1 MIHIAFIILV
11 LMIFLLR
18 KSFSAYYFSPTG
30 FLCITWMTFVFL
42 MVIFANDYYFTL
54 ESSFYI
60 FIFIFSFFIGEVIS
74 HVINKHRT
82 KELKRIEI
90 TDTFK
95 RNFETGLKIMGVV
108 SLIGSMLYM
117 ITFANYFGGITQL
130 LGAGWAVR
138 GALIE
143 GEIAVPFYIK
153 LLLFPGYS
161 NVILALAYTI
171 LFSKVRWFLIMPFI
185 ALFVMGFVQVGRA
198 GFMLILFQVY
208 IAVLFGIFYKN
219 YISGKIIKKETNL
232 ITRSFILIFVILVV
246 FVGGDML
253 RKQDFTFDIS
263 SVEVF
268 RQYLFGGISAFNT
281 FLEERGKANIEYG
294 YGRYTFSA
302 LYDMLG
308 ISKNEFGV
316 YLKYL
321 RISSKE
327 YTLTTNIFTAFRQ
340 YIDDFGVLGT
350 CFFMLVFGFA
360 SNYYYNYAI
369 KGHIKAICVSIV
381 LYTILFHSTMLSV
394 TVHNSIL
401 LTLVLPNVLINLF
414 SSLKTKS

>member
-1 MIHIAFIILV
+1 MGFVSIVGSFLYLII
-11 LMIFLLR
+11 
-18 KSFSAYYFSPTG
+18 
-30 FLCITWMTFVFL
+30 
-42 MVIFANDYYFTL
+42 
-54 ESSFYI
+54 
-60 FIFIFSFFIGEVIS
+60 
-74 HVINKHRT
+74 
-82 KELKRIEI
+82 
-90 TDTFK
+90 
-95 RNFETGLKIMGVV
+95 
-108 SLIGSMLYM
+108 
-117 ITFANYFGGITQL
+117 FANYFGGIKQL

-143 GEIAVPFYIK
+143 GEIAVPFYVK

-161 NVILALAYTI
+161 NVILALAYSI
-171 LFSKVRWFLIMPFI
+171 LFSKFRWFLVLPFI

-198 GFMLILFQVY
+198 GFMLILFQIY

-219 YISGKIIKKETNL
+219 YVSKKFIKKETNL
-232 ITRSFILIFVILVV
+232 IYKSFILIFVILVV

-253 RKQDFTFDIS
+253 RKQDFSFDIS

-268 RQYLFGGISAFNT
+268 RQYLFGGISAFST
-281 FLEERGKANIEYG
+281 FLSKRELTEIEYG

-340 YIDDFGVLGT
+340 YIDDFGIFGS
-350 CFFMLVFGFA
+350 CIFMFIFGGI
-360 SNYYYNYAI
+360 SNYFYNFAI
-369 KGHIKAICVSIV
+369 QGQIKAITVSIV

-401 LTLVLPNVLINLF
+401 LTLVLPNLLINLF
-414 SSLKTKS
+414 SLKAKL